1 MEETSTRFA
10 EFDNNILTL
19 RLELI
24 PLYFYLKKCRV
35 SKQPG
40 KTYKNKTSGN
50 SGGFLYIFI
59 IFQKLPRLIFLNQI
73 NSIGNNIT

>member
-50 SGGFLYIFI
+50 SGGFSIYFYH
-59 IFQKLPRLIFLNQI
+59 LPEAPAPDIPEPDQ
-73 NSIGNNIT
+73 

>member
-24 PLYFYLKKCRV
+24 PLYFYLKKMQ
-35 SKQPG
+35 SI
-40 KTYKNKTSGN
+40 KTTWEN
-50 SGGFLYIFI
+50 L
-59 IFQKLPRLIFLNQI
+59 
-73 NSIGNNIT
+73 